1 MISELGHFALT
12 LAFFVACIQCVVP
25 LIGAMTGRAALMAL
39 AAPAA
44 SAHFFLILGSFLA
57 LMHAFVTSDFTVRL
71 VALNSHSL
79 KPMIYKIS
87 GTWGNHEGSLLLW
100 IVILVGFAAI
110 LTRSGRM
117 MPIMLKTRTLAV
129 QGMVSA
135 ATCGLTRCTAAGA
148 AQRGAVPGDATLAY
162 RRGLVPRGVR
172 WLAHLWLI

>member
-57 LMHAFVTSDFTVRL
+57 LMHAFITSDFTVRL

-87 GTWGNHEGSLLLW
+87 LAVGVGVAVSLTAVSCDKVSWLRPVTSSSLL
-100 IVILVGFAAI
+100 I
-110 LTRSGRM
+110 
-117 MPIMLKTRTLAV
+117 IMLRIKPLGIA
-129 QGMVSA
+129 
-135 ATCGLTRCTAAGA
+135 
-148 AQRGAVPGDATLAY
+148 
-162 RRGLVPRGVR
+162 
-172 WLAHLWLI
+172 